1 MHHTE
6 ASRFHTPNSQKSGH
20 PKRQRRAHAMHVT
33 EERLA
38 GLVVI
43 DGFLMRRWSLACEG
57 RQNMNMRFQSL
68 AGPGTRGRVETA
80 LAQLAGPWWMFLVTG
95 IGWLVISL
103 IVLRFRLSSVVA
115 VGVLMGV
122 VFLTGWLSELLIAS
136 MRPRWRWAHVLM
148 GILFLFAA
156 CWSFASPFGAFWAL
170 ATIFGLLLIFRGS
183 LDLVTAIS
191 AREINH
197 AWWLGLIA
205 GVLEILLGFWVSQQE
220 FPAQALLL
228 LLWVGFFALF
238 RGFSDI
244 LLAFEVRRAA

>member
-1 MHHTE
+1 
-6 ASRFHTPNSQKSGH
+6 
-20 PKRQRRAHAMHVT
+20 
-33 EERLA
+33 
-38 GLVVI
+38 
-43 DGFLMRRWSLACEG
+43 
-57 RQNMNMRFQSL
+57 MNMRFQSL
-68 AGPGTRGRVETA
+68 AGPSARGKVDTM
-80 LAQLAGPWWMFLVTG
+80 LDQFAGPWWMFLITG
-95 IGWLVISL
+95 IAWLVISL

-122 VFLTGWLSELLIAS
+122 VFFAGWFSELLIAS

-148 GILFLFAA
+148 AILFLFAA
-156 CWSFASPFGAFWAL
+156 CWSFASPFSAFWAL

-183 LDLVTAIS
+183 LDVVTSIS
-191 AREINH
+191 SRELNH

-238 RGFSDI
+238 RGFSDL
-244 LLAFEVRRAA
+244 LLAFEVRGLEHR